1 MGKIFSTLV
10 TGFLLLGTPLVALAA
25 SDDNVQF
32 DFASKRLES
41 DAQLRSYYEYSRYN
55 DALPTK
61 TEVNVHKEKV
71 EKQQSELQFLVKE
84 IRVTKSSL
92 LNAEELRE
100 ALRFQGEST
109 MSVSQLQEI
118 VTRINDAYEAK
129 GILTAHAVLPP
140 QVIRDGVVYIRLIEG
155 RYGKILVEGNK
166 KILDKYVTDRIDA
179 TSGQLSDLNKLQEKL
194 HFYNNTN
201 NCQLS
206 AELRP
211 GEEVGTSDLVLT
223 LTEPKKDWQSY
234 MFVDNANQDESG
246 LYRLGY
252 VAETYGLTG
261 SDDSLLI
268 SPVFTEGTI
277 SGVIAYDA
285 PISNEG
291 TRINLAY
298 SRNRVKIINGEMHD
312 NGSDIKAHS
321 NDLSVGISHPLNV
334 KLLSKVEAFAEAH
347 KKWSDTKTGSLKI
360 FDNDV
365 TIFKVGLNARKYD
378 RTGLWFAQ
386 LSGTS
391 FQADYEFLGE
401 SQDGNYCNLFLLRRQ
416 NMSNTQYFLFRL
428 YGQYTNNKALPS
440 AEQFSI
446 GGMATVRGYEESL
459 LSGNKG
465 WFGSAEYGFPISKDK
480 QTWRGFAFY
489 DYGSVYNES
498 YDNRDYISSTGIGL
512 EYFKDSW
519 YGKIALGIPLTD
531 SGENIEKDDGR
542 IHFYLQ
548 KNI

>member
-1 MGKIFSTLV
+1 MGKIFSNIV
-10 TGFLLLGTPLVALAA
+10 TGFLLLGTPLVACAA
-25 SDDNVQF
+25 PIDNTQL
-32 DFASKRLES
+32 DFASKKLES

-55 DALPTK
+55 DALPAK

-92 LNAEELRE
+92 LTTEELKNALQFAGE
-100 ALRFQGEST
+100 AT

-118 VTRINDAYEAK
+118 VSRINDVYEAK

-166 KILDKYVTDRIDA
+166 KILDKYVTDRIGVSA
-179 TSGQLSDLNKLQEKL
+179 GQLSDLNKLQEEL

-201 NCQLS
+201 NCPLS

-223 LTEPKKDWQSY
+223 LKEPKKEWQSY

-252 VAETYGLTG
+252 VVETYGLTG

-268 SPVFTEGTI
+268 SPVVTEGTI

-291 TRINLAY
+291 TRMNLAY
-298 SRNRVKIINGEMHD
+298 SRNRVKIIDGEMHD
-312 NGSDIKAHS
+312 KGFDIKAHS

-347 KKWSDTKTGSLKI
+347 HKWSDTLYEGMTITDNEVNSFKI
-360 FDNDV
+360 GF
-365 TIFKVGLNARKYD
+365 NARKYD
-378 RTGLWFAQ
+378 KNGLWFAQ
-386 LSGTS
+386 LSTVN
-391 FQADYEFLGE
+391 FNAKYEILGE
-401 SQDGNYCNLFLLRRQ
+401 SQDGSYQNIFLLRRQ
-416 NMSNTQYFLFRL
+416 NLPDTQYMLFRL
-428 YGQYTNNKALPS
+428 FGQYTDEKLLPS

-465 WFGSAEYGFPISKDK
+465 WFGSAEYGFPVSKDK
-480 QTWRGFAFY
+480 QTWRGFLFY

-519 YGKIALGIPLTD
+519 YGKVALGIPLTD

-548 KNI
+548 KSI